1 MGRWTFVGVGVVV
14 LAVVFCLHPAGWAEE
29 RYTVKAGDSL
39 SGIAK
44 SFGVTV
50 DALKRANRLEGDGL
64 KVRQVIA
71 VPVSGPDSGPPSR
84 PAAGE
89 RRLERAG
96 KRFPAET
103 ESYVVQPGES
113 LSVISKR
120 TGLSVDEIKRVNQL
134 RSSNLKA
141 GQRLLLPR
149 QKIEAEEELE
159 EGADPGEAATEASS
173 DGNGS
178 RTESFDTLGKWNG
191 PEERSL
197 LIKVAKTFLG
207 VPYRLGGSTLRGI
220 DCSAFV
226 KKIYEIFDIYLPRTS
241 WEQFKTGKPVER
253 DALEEGDLVF
263 FKVRRANGM
272 HVGIYIGNRQF
283 VHASNHEKEVKV
295 DTLDTPYFNT
305 RFVKG
310 VRVKELVRES

>member
-1 MGRWTFVGVGVVV
+1 MGRWTFAGVGLVV
-14 LAVVFCLHPAGWAEE
+14 LAVAFCFHPAGWADE

-39 SGIAK
+39 YGIAK

-50 DALKRANRLEGDGL
+50 DALKRANNLEGNGL
-64 KVRQVIA
+64 KAKQVLV
-71 VPVSGPDSGPPSR
+71 VPASGPDSGAPSR
-84 PAAGE
+84 PAARE
-89 RRLERAG
+89 KRLEGPG
-96 KRFPAET
+96 KRVLAET

-120 TGLSVDEIKRVNQL
+120 TGLSVDEIKRINQL
-134 RSSNLKA
+134 RSSSLKV
-141 GQRLLLPR
+141 GQKLLLPR
-149 QKIEAEEELE
+149 QKTEGEEELE
-159 EGADPGEAATEASS
+159 EGTDPDGAVIEASS

-178 RTESFDTLGKWNG
+178 RTECIDTLGKWNG

-241 WEQFKTGKPVER
+241 WEQFKTGKSVGR

-310 VRVKELVRES
+310 VRVKELARES

>member
-1 MGRWTFVGVGVVV
+1 MGRWTFAGVGLVV
-14 LAVVFCLHPAGWAEE
+14 LAAVFCLHPAGWAEE

-50 DALKRANRLEGDGL
+50 DALKRANKLEGDGL
-64 KVRQVIA
+64 KAKQVLV
-71 VPVSGPDSGPPSR
+71 VPAAGPDSRSPSR
-84 PAAGE
+84 PVEGE
-89 RRLERAG
+89 KRLGGPG
-96 KRFPAET
+96 KRSPAET

-113 LSVISKR
+113 LSVISKKR
-120 TGLSVDEIKRVNQL
+120 GLSVDEIKRINQL
-134 RSSNLKA
+134 HSSNLKA
-141 GQRLLLPR
+141 GQKLLLPR
-149 QKIEAEEELE
+149 QKTEADEELE
-159 EGADPGEAATEASS
+159 EGTDPGEAVIEASS

-178 RTESFDTLGKWNG
+178 GTECLDTLRKWNG

-241 WEQFKTGKPVER
+241 WEQFKTGKSVGR

-310 VRVKELVRES
+310 VRVKELARES